1 MPLRIQIIT
10 PERIVFDDQV
20 DQVTLPAAEGEIT
33 ILPHHIPLVSMMRA
47 GTIHIKKAGEETILA
62 CARGV
67 IEVDG
72 KSIKILADSA
82 DRADELD
89 EEKIN
94 KAKEAAQKLLA
105 EKRRDEEG
113 FAEASA
119 ILERELARLHVVRKH
134 RSRHGMTPPRESTL

>member
-1 MPLRIQIIT
+1 MPLHIQIIT
-10 PERIVFDDQV
+10 PERIVFDDQI

-47 GTIHIKKAGEETILA
+47 GTIHIKKGGEETILA

-72 KSIKILADSA
+72 QSIKILADSA

-89 EEKIN
+89 EEKIQ
-94 KAKEAAQKLLA
+94 KAKEAAQKLVA
-105 EKRRDEEG
+105 EKRHDEEG

-134 RSRHGMTPPRESTL
+134 RSRHGMTPPRESNL